1 MAELI
6 LILAPLLAL
15 VESTLSGKIYI
26 IINFQSAEIGTI
38 KKPPAC

>member
-15 VESTLSGKIYI
+15 VESVLSEKICY
-26 IINFQSAEIGTI
+26 NQLLE
-38 KKPPAC
+38 C